1 MIGMARIRK
10 DDEPK
15 IEMDT
20 NIETETET
28 EIEKNIE
35 IVMNIE
41 TEVSKNQTHSK
52 IG

>member
-1 MIGMARIRK
+1 MISMARIGK

-20 NIETETET
+20 KIET
-28 EIEKNIE
+28 EKNIE
-35 IVMNIE
+35 IVMSIE